1 MKIPFF
7 ILIISV
13 LATSAVIAS
22 DLPKFD
28 TPPDEVVYR
37 GVTEEQWETISRIGD
52 PLNCRQRVYD
62 LQSLNLDEFY
72 ELKPKDCKSPR
83 CIADA
88 LSKNNKVILREG
100 IYESFGISMNNK
112 FLIGHPDERIII
124 NIISK
129 TGVTMSNSVLS
140 NIIIQNAGDI
150 GISVKNDNL
159 INRVVV
165 GNTGIHN
172 KSSRRGIGFLL
183 AEWSGASN
191 SCLVSAEAYNGYNYK
206 SKHKFGG
213 GGGSADGFS
222 LKFSSAKNITF
233 IDAHGHHN
241 SDHGFDFFASGNK
254 EKTPVV
260 RMYYSSAIYNR
271 NPFKYGGDGGGIKI
285 GGQRSDNE
293 FNFTEVSSTPRIF
306 YSTVACYNPGPDPNI
321 HNKDYIKVKKIKSND
336 DPFKLKCKDFAY
348 IKKMK
353 ERSFDV
359 VPGYEEEINQALEL
373 DINTYSDDDVCTY
386 SMNVNKFKSHENKW
400 VKEANKREL
409 SLDKCIKLV
418 HAKKDLKENNNLQVC
433 IGATRN
439 DIWRSE
445 DNRWVVEAKIRSL
458 SLEDCN
464 NIILDETKKNEKD
477 EEQMSNFL
485 NDLEER
491 MNKVLS
497 D

>member
-1 MKIPFF
+1 MKILFTFF
-7 ILIISV
+7 VLIISV
-13 LATSAVIAS
+13 FATSVVIAS

-28 TPPDEVVYR
+28 PPPDEVVYR

-62 LQSLNLDEFY
+62 LQNLNLDEFY

-100 IYESFGISMNNK
+100 IYESFSISMGNK

-129 TGVTMSNSVLS
+129 TGVTMNNSVLS

-159 INRVVV
+159 IYKVVV

-172 KSSRRGIGFLL
+172 KSSRRGHGFRLGERS
-183 AEWSGASN
+183 AAAN
-191 SCLVSAEAYNGYNYK
+191 TCIVSADAYNSFNYK
-206 SKHKFGG
+206 SKYYHGRV
-213 GGGSADGFS
+213 GGSADGFS

-233 IDAHGHHN
+233 IDSHGYHN
-241 SDHGFDFFASGNK
+241 SDHGFDFFCSANK
-254 EKTPVV
+254 EKIPVA
-260 RMYYSSAIYNR
+260 RMYYSSAIHGR
-271 NPFKYGGDGGGIKI
+271 NPIKFGGDYGGIKI
-285 GGQRSDNE
+285 GGHHNE
-293 FNFTEVSSTPRIF
+293 PECNRKDERTTPRIM
-306 YSTVACYNPGPDPNI
+306 YATIACFNQLNI
-321 HNKDYIKVKKIKSND
+321 ENGNNVKVKKINSNND
-336 DPFKLKCKDFAY
+336 SFKLQCKDFAY

-353 ERSFDV
+353 ERSFDIM
-359 VPGYEEEINQALEL
+359 PGYEGEINPAVEL
-373 DINTYSDDDVCTY
+373 DINTYSDDDVCTF
-386 SMNVNKFKSHENKW
+386 SLNINKFKNHENKW

-409 SLDKCIKLV
+409 SLDRCIELV
-418 HAKKDLKENNNLQVC
+418 NAKKDLKENNNLQVC

-439 DIWRSE
+439 DTWRSE

-464 NIILDETKKNEKD
+464 NIILDEIKKDEKD
-477 EEQMSNFL
+477 KEEMSNFL

-491 MNKVLS
+491 MNKVWS